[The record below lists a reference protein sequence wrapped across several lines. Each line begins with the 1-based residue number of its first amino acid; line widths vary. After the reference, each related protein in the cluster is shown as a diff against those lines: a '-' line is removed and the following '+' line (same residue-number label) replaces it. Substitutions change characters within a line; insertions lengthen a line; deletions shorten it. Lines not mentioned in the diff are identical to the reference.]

1 MRYRGFI
8 PLMGDPLPYGM
19 KANRASIDALMT
31 YALQQKLIPERMP
44 LEQAFFDPEAV
55 VTIKDVPCRSST
67 SIPHVIATDNVRY
80 PLQPLGGNQSTW
92 SRDRPTPYD
101 KMIEAMDQA
110 GVAKSAIVQ
119 ASTAYGHDN
128 SYVAEAIAAHPKR
141 FTGVFSIDMLAP
153 DNVEKMKHWLARGF
167 SGMRLFTTG
176 STMPG
181 QATWFDDPRTF
192 PAWQHATDT
201 GMPVCMQMTPQGFP
215 QLRGLI
221 ERFPKVKFILDHLAR
236 PHLVDGPP
244 FAARPGIPRRCR
256 AIRMSFSSS
265 RRSTSSPDWG
275 KATPETFFG
284 GADRRPMAPTASP
297 GARTSRRP
305 RAR

>member
-1 MRYRGFI
+1 MPI
-8 PLMGDPLPYGM
+8 
-19 KANRASIDALMT
+19 ID
-31 YALQQKLIPERMP
+31 IH
-44 LEQAFFDPEAV
+44 
-55 VTIKDVPCRSST
+55 
-67 SIPHVIATDNVRY
+67 PHVIATDNVRY

-101 KMIEAMDQA
+101 KMVEAMDQA

-128 SYVAEAIAAHPKR
+128 SYVAEAIAAHPRR
-141 FTGVFSIDMLAP
+141 FTGVFSIDMLAA

-192 PAWQHATDT
+192 PAWQHASDT
-201 GMPVCMQMTPQGFP
+201 GTPVCMQMTPQGFP
-215 QLRGLI
+215 QLRGLL
-221 ERFPKVKFILDHLAR
+221 ERFPKVKIILDHLAR
-236 PHLVDGPP
+236 PQLVDGPP
-244 FAARPGIPRRCR
+244 FTADQEFLGL
-256 AIRMSFSSS
+256 S
-265 RRSTSSPDWG
+265 RYPNVFLKLTPLNVSPANWG

-284 GADRRPMAPTASP
+284 ALIKAYGANRIAWGSNFPATEGTLKEILGKAQQALSSVSAADREWIFGKTALTLYP
-297 GARTSRRP
+297 GLKD
-305 RAR
+305 